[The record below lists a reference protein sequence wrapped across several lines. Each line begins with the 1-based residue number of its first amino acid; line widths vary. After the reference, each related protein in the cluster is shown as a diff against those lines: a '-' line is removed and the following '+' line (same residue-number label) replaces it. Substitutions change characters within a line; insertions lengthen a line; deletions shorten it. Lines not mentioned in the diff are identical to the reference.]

1 MEGNKIDADTE
12 RLALE
17 ILRAG
22 AVEIRDIDGGEDP
35 LLYSSGNFGPGYV
48 TIKNLVGRKQII
60 KPLTKHLAACV
71 ARENPDLKFIA
82 GNVTG
87 GIIPAWLLSEYLEEC
102 LGRIVPFVYIRD
114 TRKKGG
120 QKELITGISNN
131 PEISLGDNAI
141 NVEELVNFA
150 ETTCNGSGALREA
163 GYEVTHA
170 ACILFYNN
178 PVAIEALKTEKIKMV
193 HLMTL
198 PQLLEV
204 AEKHGTH
211 SPKAIAG
218 YREFLKDPL
227 EWQKKRGFEP
237 VKGGGT
243 K

>member
-1 MEGNKIDADTE
+1 MNDRIEQ
-12 RLALE
+12 LALS
-17 ILRAG
+17 IINAG
-22 AVEIRDIDGGEDP
+22 AVDIRDVDNGEDP
-35 LLYSSGNFGPGYV
+35 LLYSSGNWGTGYLM
-48 TIKNLVGRKQII
+48 IKGLVGRKEII
-60 KPLTKHLAACV
+60 RSLTKGLAALV
-71 ARENPDLKFIA
+71 AKENPNLNFVA

-87 GIIPAWLLSEYLEEC
+87 GIIPAWLLSEYLEEY
-102 LGRIVPFVYIRD
+102 LGRTVPFVYIRD

-150 ETTCNGSGALREA
+150 ETTCNGSNALREA
-163 GYEVTHA
+163 GYKVTHA
-170 ACILFYNN
+170 ACILFYDN
-178 PVAIEALKTEKIKMV
+178 PVAIKALETEKIKMV
-193 HLMTL
+193 HLLTL

-204 AEKHGTH
+204 AEKHRTH

-227 EWQKKRGFEP
+227 QWQKERGFEP

>member
-1 MEGNKIDADTE
+1 MNDRIEQ
-12 RLALE
+12 LALS
-17 ILRAG
+17 IINAG
-22 AVEIRDIDGGEDP
+22 AVDIRDVDNGEDP
-35 LLYSSGNFGPGYV
+35 LLYSSGNWGPGYLM
-48 TIKNLVGRKQII
+48 IKGLVGRKEII
-60 KPLTKHLAACV
+60 RSLTKGLAALV
-71 ARENPDLKFIA
+71 AKENPNLNFVA

-87 GIIPAWLLSEYLEEC
+87 GIIPAWLLSEYLEEY
-102 LGRIVPFVYIRD
+102 LGRTVPFVYIRD

-150 ETTCNGSGALREA
+150 ETTCNGSNALREA
-163 GYEVTHA
+163 GYKVTHA
-170 ACILFYNN
+170 ACILFYDN
-178 PVAIEALKTEKIKMV
+178 PVAIKALETEKIKMV
-193 HLMTL
+193 HLLTL

-204 AEKHGTH
+204 AEKHRTH

-227 EWQKKRGFEP
+227 QWQKERGFEP

>member
-1 MEGNKIDADTE
+1 MNDKIE
-12 RLALE
+12 QLVLS
-17 ILRAG
+17 IINAG
-22 AVEIRDIDGGEDP
+22 AVDIRDVDNGEDP
-35 LLYSSGNFGPGYV
+35 LLYSSGNWGTGYLM
-48 TIKNLVGRKQII
+48 IKGLVGRKEII
-60 KPLTKHLAACV
+60 RSLTKGLAALV
-71 ARENPDLKFIA
+71 AKENPNLNFVA

-87 GIIPAWLLSEYLEEC
+87 GIIPAWLLSEYLEEY
-102 LGRIVPFVYIRD
+102 LGRTVPFVYIRD

-150 ETTCNGSGALREA
+150 ETTCNGSNALREA
-163 GYEVTHA
+163 GYKVTHA
-170 ACILFYNN
+170 ACILFYDN
-178 PVAIEALKTEKIKMV
+178 PVAIKALETEKIKMV
-193 HLMTL
+193 HLLTL

-204 AEKHGTH
+204 AEKHRTH

-227 EWQKKRGFEP
+227 QWQKERGFEP

>member
-1 MEGNKIDADTE
+1 MKGITSDMEK
-12 RLALE
+12 LALM
-17 ILRAG
+17 IINAG
-22 AVEIRDIDGGEDP
+22 AVEIRDVDGGEEAF
-35 LLYSSGNFGPGYV
+35 LYSSGYYGPGYLM
-48 TIKNLVGRKQII
+48 IKGLVGRKSIERL
-60 KPLTKHLAACV
+60 LTKSLAALV
-71 ARENPDLKFIA
+71 AKENPDLNFVA

-87 GIIPAWLLSEYLEEC
+87 GIIPAWLLSEYLEQY
-102 LGRIVPFVYIRD
+102 LGRTVPFTYIRS

-150 ETTCNGSGALREA
+150 ETTCNGSDALREA
-163 GYEVTHA
+163 GYEVTHV

-178 PVAIEALKTEKIKMV
+178 PVAIESLKNKEIKMV
-193 HLMTL
+193 SLMTL

-204 AEKHGTH
+204 AEKHRTH
-211 SPKAIAG
+211 SPNAIAG

-227 EWQKKRGFEP
+227 GWQEKRGLKP
-237 VKGGGT
+237 VEGGGT